1 MSLDRRKFLSSAAL
15 GAAAAASIPAASI
28 PALANDDEARS
39 LGDGTP
45 LPWGKTRFA
54 VNIEMWGF
62 GGGPTQNRIREAAK
76 LGYPAV
82 EFWPW
87 RGKDL
92 EQIRIACEETG
103 IEVAQFTAW
112 PFSPGMNDPKNHDKI
127 EKEIAASI
135 ETAQKLKARK
145 MTVIAGNDQP
155 GMTQEQMHENVITG
169 LKRFAPMAEEAGVML
184 ILEPMNIRVDHKGH
198 CLYGS
203 PEAVHICR
211 EVNSPMVKINWDLYH
226 MQITEGDLCRRMRE
240 GWDQVGYLQLADNPG
255 RREPGTGEIDYS
267 RVFKEA
273 WDLGY
278 RDYIGLECSPSG
290 NEIRATERVKAAD
303 VWS

>member
-1 MSLDRRKFLSSAAL
+1 MDHQRRQFMLTAAL
-15 GAAAAASIPAASI
+15 GAAAASTSAVHASQEGDDSS
-28 PALANDDEARS
+28 ALQ
-39 LGDGTP
+39 
-45 LPWGKTRFA
+45 WGKTRFA
-54 VNIEMWGF
+54 VNIEMWGL
-62 GGGPTQNRIREAAK
+62 GGGPAQNRIRAAAK

-87 RGKDL
+87 RNKDL

-112 PFSPGMNDPKNHDKI
+112 PFTPGMNDPKNHDRI
-127 EKEIAASI
+127 GKEIAESI
-135 ETAQKLKARK
+135 QAAKKIGARK

-169 LKRFAPMAEEAGVML
+169 LKKWAPMAEDAGVML

-203 PEAVHICR
+203 PEAVRICR
-211 EVNSPMVKINWDLYH
+211 EVGSPMVKINWDLYH

-278 RDYIGLECSPSG
+278 RDFIGLECSPTDG
-290 NEIRATERVKAAD
+290 NAERATERVKAAD
-303 VWS
+303 AAW

>member
-1 MSLDRRKFLSSAAL
+1 MSPDRRKFIKAAAL
-15 GAAAAASIPAASI
+15 GVAAVSTATAAANQDSEASGEST
-28 PALANDDEARS
+28 S
-39 LGDGTP
+39 T

-54 VNIEMWGF
+54 VNIEMWGL
-62 GGGPTQNRIREAAK
+62 GGGPAQDRIRAAAK

-87 RGKDL
+87 RNKDL

-112 PFSPGMNDPKNHDKI
+112 PFNPGMNDPKNHDRI
-127 EKEIAASI
+127 GKEIAESI
-135 ETAQKLKARK
+135 EAAKKIGAKK

-169 LKRFAPMAEEAGVML
+169 LKKWAPMAEAAGVML

-203 PEAVHICR
+203 PEAVRICR
-211 EVNSPMVKINWDLYH
+211 EVGSPMVKINWDLYH

-278 RDYIGLECSPSG
+278 RDYIGLECSPTDG
-290 NEIRATERVKAAD
+290 NAERATERVKAAD
-303 VWS
+303 VW

>member
-1 MSLDRRKFLSSAAL
+1 MSSIDRRAFF
-15 GAAAAASIPAASI
+15 AAAAVGCAAT
-28 PALANDDEARS
+28 PLLAAGSGDTDEPI
-39 LGDGTP
+39 P

-54 VNIEMWGF
+54 CNIEMWNF
-62 GGGPTQNRIREAAK
+62 GGRPHHDRIRAAAA

-92 EQIRIACEETG
+92 EKIAAACDETG
-103 IEVAQFTAW
+103 VEVAQFTAW
-112 PFSPGMNDPKNHDKI
+112 PFNPGMNNPENHDQV
-127 EKEIAASI
+127 EKEIGEALVAAK
-135 ETAQKLKARK
+135 KLKCRK
-145 MTVIAGNDQP
+145 MTVIGGNDQR
-155 GMTQEQMHENVITG
+155 GMTQEEMHANIITA
-169 LKRFAPMAEEAGVML
+169 LERVAPMAEAAGVML

-203 PEAVHICR
+203 PHPVRICR
-211 EVNSPMVKINWDLYH
+211 EVDSPMVKINWDLYH
-226 MQITEGDLCRRMRE
+226 MQITEGDLCRRLRE
-240 GWDQVGYLQLADNPG
+240 GYDQVGYLQLADNPG
-255 RREPGTGEIDYS
+255 RREPGTGEINYS

-290 NEIRATERVKAAD
+290 NEVRATERVKAAD
-303 VWS
+303 VW

>member
-1 MSLDRRKFLSSAAL
+1 MDPNRRHFMLTAAL
-15 GAAAAASIPAASI
+15 GAAAATTSSVQASQDA
-28 PALANDDEARS
+28 E
-39 LGDGTP
+39 GTGT

-54 VNIEMWGF
+54 VNIEMWGL
-62 GGGPTQNRIREAAK
+62 GGGPAQNRIRAAAK

-87 RGKDL
+87 RNKDL

-112 PFSPGMNDPKNHDKI
+112 PFTPGMNDPKNHDRI
-127 EKEIAASI
+127 GKEIAESI
-135 ETAQKLKARK
+135 AAAKKIGARK

-155 GMTQEQMHENVITG
+155 GMTQEQMHENVIAG
-169 LKRFAPMAEEAGVML
+169 LKKWAPMAEDAGVML

-203 PEAVHICR
+203 PEAVRICR
-211 EVNSPMVKINWDLYH
+211 EVGSPMVKINWDLYH

-278 RDYIGLECSPSG
+278 RDFIGLECSPTDG
-290 NEIRATERVKAAD
+290 NAERATERVKAAD
-303 VWS
+303 AAW

>member
-1 MSLDRRKFLSSAAL
+1 MTIDRRDFLTTAAALSAA
-15 GAAAAASIPAASI
+15 GAAGVVGASESPE
-28 PALANDDEARS
+28 DD
-39 LGDGTP
+39 GFIP

-54 VNIEMWGF
+54 ANIEMWGF
-62 GGGPTQNRIREAAK
+62 GGVSHQDRIRAASR

-87 RGKDL
+87 RGKNL
-92 EQIRIACEETG
+92 EEIARACEETG
-103 IEVAQFTAW
+103 VEVAQFTAW
-112 PFSPGMNDPKNHDKI
+112 GFTPGMNDPKNHDRL

-135 ETAQKLKARK
+135 EAAKKVKARK

-155 GMTQEQMHENVITG
+155 GMTQQQMHENVIIG
-169 LKRFAPMAEEAGVML
+169 LKRVAPLAEDANVML

-203 PEAVHICR
+203 PDAVRICR
-211 EVNSPMVKINWDLYH
+211 EVDSPMVKINWDLYH
-226 MQITEGDLCRRMRE
+226 MQITEGDLCRRLRE

-255 RREPGTGEIDYS
+255 RREPGTGEVQYS

-273 WDLGY
+273 WNLGY
-278 RDYIGLECSPSG
+278 RDYVGLECSPSVD
-290 NEIRATERVKAAD
+290 EVTATERVKAAD
-303 VWS
+303 VW

>member
-1 MSLDRRKFLSSAAL
+1 MDHQRRQFMRTAAL
-15 GAAAAASIPAASI
+15 GAAAASTSAVHASQEG
-28 PALANDDEARS
+28 DDSSA
-39 LGDGTP
+39 

-54 VNIEMWGF
+54 VNIEMWGL
-62 GGGPTQNRIREAAK
+62 GGGPAQNRIRAAAK

-87 RGKDL
+87 RNKDL

-112 PFSPGMNDPKNHDKI
+112 PFSPGMNDPKNHDRI
-127 EKEIAASI
+127 GKEIAESI
-135 ETAQKLKARK
+135 QAAKKIGARK

-169 LKRFAPMAEEAGVML
+169 LKKWAPMAEDAGVML

-203 PEAVHICR
+203 PEAVRICR
-211 EVNSPMVKINWDLYH
+211 EVGSPMVKINWDLYH

-278 RDYIGLECSPSG
+278 RDFIGLECSPTDG
-290 NEIRATERVKAAD
+290 NAERATERVKAAD
-303 VWS
+303 AAW